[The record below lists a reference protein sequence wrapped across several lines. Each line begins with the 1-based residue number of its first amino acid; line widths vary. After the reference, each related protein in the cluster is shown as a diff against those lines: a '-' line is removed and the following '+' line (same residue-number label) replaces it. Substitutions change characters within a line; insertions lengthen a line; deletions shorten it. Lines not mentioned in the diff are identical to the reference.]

1 MEMDFWCLWAIV
13 TSVFRDWDSIM
24 LSQSWF
30 ILKEKFFL
38 PSSDVTAILDLG
50 SGNLD
55 VVIYKLKLQFSEQ
68 Y

>member
-1 MEMDFWCLWAIV
+1 
-13 TSVFRDWDSIM
+13 M

-55 VVIYKLKLQFSEQ
+55 VLIYKLKLQFSEQ